1 MSVDVNML
9 MFMFLRVLGGMHHAS
24 FKQEETQQH
33 SGPLVV
39 YMVGCVRYHV
49 NITLHDPHYH

>member
-9 MFMFLRVLGGMHHAS
+9 MFRFLRVLGGMHHAS

-39 YMVGCVRYHV
+39 YMVGCVR
-49 NITLHDPHYH
+49 